1 MIQPEVVQI
10 SMQGKIVKGIAGF
23 YYVHVVESGLYEC
36 KAKGVFRKEKIKPLV
51 GDLVE
56 IDILDQEEKKGN
68 IVDVLERKNE
78 LIRPAVANVDQALV
92 VFAVTKPKPH
102 FNLLD
107 RFLIMMESKGIP
119 VILCFNKKDIATE
132 PEIEKLKE
140 IYESCGYQMIFTSAV
155 ENENIEEV
163 KQLLRGKT
171 TVIAGP
177 SGVGKSSLINI
188 FQPNVQM
195 ETGTISEK
203 IERGKHTTR
212 HSELIW
218 IENGTYI
225 MDTPGFS
232 SLYTNEFEKEEL
244 KYYFTEFAPFEGQCR
259 FQGCDHVHE
268 PGCAVK
274 AAIEEGKIHTV
285 RYENYLEMYKELKD
299 RRRY

>member
-1 MIQPEVVQI
+1 
-10 SMQGKIVKGIAGF
+10 MQGKIVKGIAGF